1 MEKEEERVEQLRQNE
16 FLSVYYNLEEYQ
28 QAEFSYQDV
37 FYRLYGVNKESQRY
51 ESIPRGGGT
60 YFRDLANTYEYI
72 EHVKDSYSRVDIIT
86 YDPILHQD
94 ELYDSI
100 FIQNPLKRN
109 RKKS

>member
-51 ESIPRGGGT
+51 ESIPEAAEKVYKIT
-60 YFRDLANTYEYI
+60 
-72 EHVKDSYSRVDIIT
+72 VKRSIT
-86 YDPILHQD
+86 
-94 ELYDSI
+94 
-100 FIQNPLKRN
+100 
-109 RKKS
+109 